1 MLSYSLSHRCVSH
14 FQMEVIHLAEKSL
27 TIKTKRRHS
36 VLSSLQIIIWAG
48 LLTESCFLLVT
59 MLRVTDHERREFKL
73 LCRLSI
79 AT

>member
-1 MLSYSLSHRCVSH
+1 MYH

-36 VLSSLQIIIWAG
+36 VLSSLRIIICILSFMGTAP
-48 LLTESCFLLVT
+48 TERCFLLVT
-59 MLRVTDHERREFKL
+59 VLRVIDHERREFKL
-73 LCRLSI
+73 LSI

>member
-1 MLSYSLSHRCVSH
+1 MYH

-36 VLSSLQIIIWAG
+36 VLSSLRIIICILSFMGRAP
-48 LLTESCFLLVT
+48 TESCFLLVT
-59 MLRVTDHERREFKL
+59 VLRVIDHERREFKL
-73 LCRLSI
+73 LSI